1 MCMQYTVFNFKIT
14 AYTTTNHL
22 IFWSLILPK
31 TFPKGYY
38 IKEGILQ
45 EITEEFLKRK
55 TILNYSY
62 PFTPFKHILRTFLL
76 EFYFPI

>member
-1 MCMQYTVFNFKIT
+1 MCMQYPFSTLRLLHTQLQI
-14 AYTTTNHL
+14 
-22 IFWSLILPK
+22 ISSFWSLILPK
-31 TFPKGYY
+31 AYY

-45 EITEEFLKRK
+45 EITKEFPKRK

-62 PFTPFKHILRTFLL
+62 PFTTFRYILIAFLL